1 MFLVVVGVAIVLAA
15 IVAFVI
21 YSLVRSHPP
30 RRRSGDKKQA
40 TKW

>member
-1 MFLVVVGVAIVLAA
+1 MFLVVVGLAIVLAA
-15 IVAFVI
+15 IVVFVI
-21 YSLVRSHPP
+21 YWLVRAHPP